1 MSNHNLTEEYIDC
14 KSIVGHRDSALVE
27 IQNFHNSIK
36 AIIDEMAVIDAD
48 SPRRAAFETIYGKMT
63 DDFTRQD
70 FDDYLA
76 KIQTLKTHLENEG
89 WVDV

>member
-1 MSNHNLTEEYIDC
+1 MSNHNLTQEYIDC

-36 AIIDEMAVIDAD
+36 AIIDEMVVIDAD

-63 DDFTRQD
+63 DDFTRQN
-70 FDDYLA
+70 FDVYLE
-76 KIQTLKTHLENEG
+76 KITALKTHLEDEE
-89 WVDV
+89 WVEI

>member
-1 MSNHNLTEEYIDC
+1 MSNHNLTQEYTDC

-36 AIIDEMAVIDAD
+36 SIIDEMAIIDAD

-63 DDFTRQD
+63 DDFTRQS
-70 FDDYLA
+70 FDAYLA
-76 KIQTLKTHLENEG
+76 KIQALKTHLEDEE
-89 WVDV
+89 WIE